1 MEVETGKILGW
12 ASTPSFDLNERNIK
26 DYLNVPSEY
35 LYEPGSVMKGIT
47 YAAAIDSGNYP
58 YDKTFRSGV
67 FNYYTDDNGKIIRSE
82 TKTGLPPIYDAL
94 KKDHGTITF
103 DKGFAVSSN
112 IGICELLTKYLDPN
126 NF

>member
-47 YAAAIDSGNYP
+47 YAAGLILG
-58 YDKTFRSGV
+58 
-67 FNYYTDDNGKIIRSE
+67 IIRM
-82 TKTGLPPIYDAL
+82 TKHLEVVYLI
-94 KKDHGTITF
+94 ITQMIME
-103 DKGFAVSSN
+103 KLYEVKQRRV
-112 IGICELLTKYLDPN
+112 CLLFMMP
-126 NF
+126 